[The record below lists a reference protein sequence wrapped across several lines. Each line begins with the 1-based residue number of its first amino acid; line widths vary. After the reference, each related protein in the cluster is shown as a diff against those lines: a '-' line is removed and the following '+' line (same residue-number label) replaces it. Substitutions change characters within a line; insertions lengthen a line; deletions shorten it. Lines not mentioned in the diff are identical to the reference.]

1 MAARM
6 LEVANLIIEVFEP
19 PFRYEIALEFPVYVS
34 RLRTVTCSA
43 TIILGKLHI
52 GVQDASIRE
61 PWAAWVS
68 AHTVARQLSVMN
80 EWYLVALPKSMNG
93 CEASQHSI
101 CVTLIAL
108 AFRHG

>member
-1 MAARM
+1 VNALEKAQSMAARM

-34 RLRTVTCSA
+34 RLRTATCSA

-68 AHTVARQLSVMN
+68 AAYS
-80 EWYLVALPKSMNG
+80 
-93 CEASQHSI
+93 CASIVGHERMVPCRTAQKHER
-101 CVTLIAL
+101 V
-108 AFRHG
+108 